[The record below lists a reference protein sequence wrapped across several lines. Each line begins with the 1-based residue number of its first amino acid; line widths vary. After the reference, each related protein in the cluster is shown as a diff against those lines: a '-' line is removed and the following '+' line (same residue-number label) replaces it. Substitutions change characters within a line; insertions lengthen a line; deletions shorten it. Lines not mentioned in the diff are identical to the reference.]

1 MEFEVRLFGP
11 AAQAARADRVRVRWS
26 TSDRRPSPRELLA
39 ALGEQ
44 HPAVG
49 FALGSARLAV
59 NHAFAAESSRVSPE
73 DEVALIA
80 LVGGG

>member
-1 MEFEVRLFGP
+1 MRLFGP

-44 HPAVG
+44 HPVVG